1 MRSVEEGHYA
11 RKQLGSRSSI
21 IRWSHAARFQQ
32 GVRLAE
38 SRPTEKLLDYGCG
51 DGTFLS
57 LMSDK
62 FRACVGADI
71 EPEQVD
77 DCRRRFATVPNVTFC
92 LVEEL
97 NRTEHTRSYGV
108 VTCMETL
115 EHCTDSTVDSVLA
128 DLDRLCTR
136 DGTVVISVPIETG
149 PVFVLKYLVRKL
161 AVWRGLSEYAR
172 YETYTW
178 SDTVRMLFATERTVL
193 HRPVYGDPRLPYH
206 SHYGFN
212 WRRFRTRVAEV
223 FGIERV
229 LFTPMGLSR
238 GWFSSQVWFVC
249 RPR

>member
-1 MRSVEEGHYA
+1 MRSVEEGHHA

-21 IRWSHAARFQQ
+21 IRWSPAVRFQQ

-38 SRPTEKLLDYGCG
+38 SRSTEKLLDYGCG

-62 FRACVGADI
+62 FNACVGADI

-92 LVEEL
+92 LVQEL
-97 NRTEHTRSYGV
+97 NGAEHARSYGV

-149 PVFVLKYLVRKL
+149 PVFVLKYLVRTL
-161 AVWRGLSEYAR
+161 AVWRGVSEYAR

-178 SDTVRMLFATERTVL
+178 RDAVRMLFATERTVL
-193 HRPVYGDPRLPYH
+193 QRPVYGNPQSPYH
-206 SHYGFN
+206 SHYGF
-212 WRRFRTRVAEV
+212 
-223 FGIERV
+223 
-229 LFTPMGLSR
+229 
-238 GWFSSQVWFVC
+238 
-249 RPR
+249 

>member
-1 MRSVEEGHYA
+1 
-11 RKQLGSRSSI
+11 
-21 IRWSHAARFQQ
+21 
-32 GVRLAE
+32 
-38 SRPTEKLLDYGCG
+38 
-51 DGTFLS
+51 
-57 LMSDK
+57 
-62 FRACVGADI
+62 VGADI

-92 LVEEL
+92 LVQEL
-97 NRTEHTRSYGV
+97 NGTEHTRSYGV

-161 AVWRGLSEYAR
+161 AVWRRLNEYAG
-172 YETYTW
+172 YETYSW
-178 SDTVRMLFATERTVL
+178 RDAGRMLFATERTVL
-193 HRPVYGDPRLPYH
+193 HRPAYGGPRSLYH

-212 WRRFRTRVAEV
+212 MRRVRARVADV
-223 FGIERV
+223 FGIERM
-229 LFTPMGLSR
+229 LFTPVGLSR
-238 GWFSSQVWFVC
+238 GWLSSQVWFVC

>member
-1 MRSVEEGHYA
+1 MRSVEEGHHA

-21 IRWSHAARFQQ
+21 IRWSHAVRFQQ

-38 SRPTEKLLDYGCG
+38 SRSTEKLLDHGCG

-62 FRACVGADI
+62 FNACVGADI

-92 LVEEL
+92 LVQEL
-97 NRTEHTRSYGV
+97 NGAEHARSYGV

-149 PVFVLKYLVRKL
+149 PCLRSQVSSTETCRVARAERVRRL
-161 AVWRGLSEYAR
+161 RDLQMARCGPDAVCDRTDSFSSAGLRRSAVALPLTLWFQLPSAPRAR
-172 YETYTW
+172 
-178 SDTVRMLFATERTVL
+178 R
-193 HRPVYGDPRLPYH
+193 
-206 SHYGFN
+206 
-212 WRRFRTRVAEV
+212 RRFRDQRM
-223 FGIERV
+223 

-238 GWFSSQVWFVC
+238 GWLSSQVWFVC
-249 RPR
+249 PPR

>member
-21 IRWSHAARFQQ
+21 FAGAMPPDFSK
-32 GVRLAE
+32 GSCLSE

-62 FRACVGADI
+62 FKACVGADI

-92 LVEEL
+92 LVQEL
-97 NRTEHTRSYGV
+97 NGAEHTRSVWCRHLHGDAGALHRLNGRQCFGGPQSSV
-108 VTCMETL
+108 HARWNSRHQRTHRNRPCLRAQVFSTEACRVARAERVHTL
-115 EHCTDSTVDSVLA
+115 
-128 DLDRLCTR
+128 R
-136 DGTVVISVPIETG
+136 DVH
-149 PVFVLKYLVRKL
+149 L
-161 AVWRGLSEYAR
+161 AR
-172 YETYTW
+172 YGPDAVCDRTDGSSSAGLRRSAVALPLTL
-178 SDTVRMLFATERTVL
+178 RLQLATA
-193 HRPVYGDPRLPYH
+193 PRAC
-206 SHYGFN
+206 
-212 WRRFRTRVAEV
+212 RRRI
-223 FGIERV
+223 GIERM